1 MPIIA
6 LMDRTAGLIQYLGK
20 AADAEAALQELRSG
34 IDSDFP
40 NATLDDFHVF
50 TLSRKQADTVAR
62 WIKDGSPSSRVP
74 ACLKS

>member
-40 NATLDDFHVF
+40 ITISGKVTPQNLRGRVGQGGRD
-50 TLSRKQADTVAR
+50 LSIETVNGSIRLRKRA
-62 WIKDGSPSSRVP
+62 
-74 ACLKS
+74 